1 MDNRN
6 NRNNRNNGTSEF
18 FSWFIIALLFAG
30 GGWPIALFLLFRKL
44 FSSDVPR
51 EQRREAPSL
60 TKEQE
65 LKQQQEELEKMKK
78 KLQQKETTQKA
89 KQAVRSI
96 LQSPK
101 ENNSSSWLLMIAG
114 ALIMAGAV
122 FWGIPTA
129 IEAGAAY
136 SIGTAV
142 ASLFGGGCM
151 LASGILMRRALQ
163 RYSAYLAIIGPN
175 EAVEIETLAKK
186 VGVKPKQAER
196 DLQKMIEKGYFGKS
210 AYINK
215 ELGYIFMSSRADE
228 ELTRARAAAM
238 EKTREAS
245 KKEAVKQSAEAYDQI
260 LDKIK
265 AVNDRIPDPEMTE
278 KINQIES
285 ITREIFRA
293 VEQAP
298 EKRGKIDR
306 FMSYFLPTTLKL
318 LESYANLEKTNIDGK
333 NINQSMRSIEI
344 AMDTV
349 VDGFRH
355 QLDELYKSDAV
366 SIETEIDVLTKMIN
380 RETVTTR
387 QEFGLGGQAVQTA
400 PQQKSQKD

>member
-1 MDNRN
+1 MD

-122 FWGIPTA
+122 FWGIPSA
-129 IEAGAAY
+129 IQAGGVY
-136 SIGTAV
+136 PIGTAV

-265 AVNDRIPDPEMTE
+265 AVNDRIPDLEMTE

-366 SIETEIDVLTKMIN
+366 SIETEVDVLTKMIN
-380 RETVTTR
+380 RETATTR

>member
-1 MDNRN
+1 MD

-400 PQQKSQKD
+400 PQQKSQKN

>member
-1 MDNRN
+1 MD

-122 FWGIPTA
+122 FWGIPSA
-129 IEAGAAY
+129 IQAGGVY
-136 SIGTAV
+136 PIGTAV

-151 LASGILMRRALQ
+151 LASGIMMKRALQ

-186 VGVKPKQAER
+186 VGVKKKQVDR
-196 DLQKMIEKGYFGKS
+196 DLQKMIEKGYFGS
-210 AYINK
+210 TAYINK

-238 EKTREAS
+238 EKTRETS

-260 LDKIK
+260 LDQIR
-265 AVNDRIPDPEMTE
+265 AVNERIPDPEMTE
-278 KINQIES
+278 KISQIES

>member
-1 MDNRN
+1 
-6 NRNNRNNGTSEF
+6 
-18 FSWFIIALLFAG
+18 
-30 GGWPIALFLLFRKL
+30 
-44 FSSDVPR
+44 
-51 EQRREAPSL
+51 
-60 TKEQE
+60 
-65 LKQQQEELEKMKK
+65 
-78 KLQQKETTQKA
+78 
-89 KQAVRSI
+89 
-96 LQSPK
+96 
-101 ENNSSSWLLMIAG
+101 
-114 ALIMAGAV
+114 MAGAV
-122 FWGIPTA
+122 FWGIPSA
-129 IEAGAAY
+129 IQAGGVY
-136 SIGTAV
+136 PIGTAV

-151 LASGILMRRALQ
+151 LASGIMMKRALQ

-238 EKTREAS
+238 EKTRETS

-260 LDKIK
+260 LDQIR
-265 AVNDRIPDPEMTE
+265 AVNERIPDPEMTE
-278 KINQIES
+278 KISQIES

-366 SIETEIDVLTKMIN
+366 SIETEVDVLTKMIN

>member
-1 MDNRN
+1 
-6 NRNNRNNGTSEF
+6 
-18 FSWFIIALLFAG
+18 
-30 GGWPIALFLLFRKL
+30 
-44 FSSDVPR
+44 
-51 EQRREAPSL
+51 
-60 TKEQE
+60 
-65 LKQQQEELEKMKK
+65 
-78 KLQQKETTQKA
+78 
-89 KQAVRSI
+89 
-96 LQSPK
+96 
-101 ENNSSSWLLMIAG
+101 
-114 ALIMAGAV
+114 
-122 FWGIPTA
+122 
-129 IEAGAAY
+129 
-136 SIGTAV
+136 
-142 ASLFGGGCM
+142 
-151 LASGILMRRALQ
+151 MRRALQ

-238 EKTREAS
+238 EKTRETS

-260 LDKIK
+260 LDQIR
-265 AVNDRIPDPEMTE
+265 AVNERIPDPEMTE
-278 KINQIES
+278 KISQIES

-366 SIETEIDVLTKMIN
+366 SIETEVDVLTKMIN

>member
-1 MDNRN
+1 MD

-238 EKTREAS
+238 EKTRDAS

-265 AVNDRIPDPEMTE
+265 AVNDRIPDLEMTE

-318 LESYANLEKTNIDGK
+318 LESYANMEKTNIDGK

>member
-1 MDNRN
+1 MD

-238 EKTREAS
+238 EKTRDAS

-318 LESYANLEKTNIDGK
+318 LESYANMEKTNIDGK

>member
-1 MDNRN
+1 MD

-122 FWGIPTA
+122 FWGIPSA
-129 IEAGAAY
+129 IQAGGVY
-136 SIGTAV
+136 PIGTAV

-175 EAVEIETLAKK
+175 EAVEIETIAKK

-238 EKTREAS
+238 EKTRETS

-260 LDKIK
+260 LDQIR
-265 AVNDRIPDPEMTE
+265 AVNERIHDPEMTE
-278 KINQIES
+278 KISQIES

-366 SIETEIDVLTKMIN
+366 SIETEVDVLTKMIN
-380 RETVTTR
+380 RETATTR

>member
-1 MDNRN
+1 MD

-122 FWGIPTA
+122 FWGIPSA
-129 IEAGAAY
+129 IQAGGVY
-136 SIGTAV
+136 PIGTAV

-238 EKTREAS
+238 EKNRDAS

-265 AVNDRIPDPEMTE
+265 AVNDRIPDLEMTE

>member
-1 MDNRN
+1 MD

-238 EKTREAS
+238 EKTRDAS

>member
-1 MDNRN
+1 MD

-122 FWGIPTA
+122 FWGIPSA
-129 IEAGAAY
+129 IQAGGVY
-136 SIGTAV
+136 PIGTAV

-151 LASGILMRRALQ
+151 LASGIMMKRALQ

-175 EAVEIETLAKK
+175 EAVEIETIAKK

-238 EKTREAS
+238 EKTRETS

-260 LDKIK
+260 LDQIR
-265 AVNDRIPDPEMTE
+265 AVNERIPDPEMTE
-278 KINQIES
+278 KISQIES

-366 SIETEIDVLTKMIN
+366 SIETEVDVLTKMIN

>member
-1 MDNRN
+1 MD

-122 FWGIPTA
+122 FWGIPSA
-129 IEAGAAY
+129 IQAGGVY
-136 SIGTAV
+136 PIGTAV

-175 EAVEIETLAKK
+175 EAVEIETIAKK

-260 LDKIK
+260 LDQIR
-265 AVNDRIPDPEMTE
+265 AVNERIPDPEMTE
-278 KINQIES
+278 KISQIES

>member
-1 MDNRN
+1 MD

-122 FWGIPTA
+122 FWGIPSA
-129 IEAGAAY
+129 IQAGGVY
-136 SIGTAV
+136 PIGTAV

-151 LASGILMRRALQ
+151 LASGIMMKRALQ

-238 EKTREAS
+238 EKTRETS

-260 LDKIK
+260 LDQIR
-265 AVNDRIPDPEMTE
+265 AVNERIPDPEMTE
-278 KINQIES
+278 KISQIES

-366 SIETEIDVLTKMIN
+366 SIETEIDVLTKMLN

-400 PQQKSQKD
+400 PQQKSQKE

>member
-1 MDNRN
+1 MD

-122 FWGIPTA
+122 FWGIPSA
-129 IEAGAAY
+129 IQAG
-136 SIGTAV
+136 GV
-142 ASLFGGGCM
+142 M

-163 RYSAYLAIIGPN
+163 CYSAYLAIIGPN

-238 EKTREAS
+238 EKTRETS

-260 LDKIK
+260 LDQIR
-265 AVNDRIPDPEMTE
+265 AVNERIPDPEMTE
-278 KINQIES
+278 KISQIES

-366 SIETEIDVLTKMIN
+366 SIETEVDVLTKMIN

>member
-1 MDNRN
+1 MD

-122 FWGIPTA
+122 FWGIPSA
-129 IEAGAAY
+129 IQAGGVY
-136 SIGTAV
+136 PIGTAV

-151 LASGILMRRALQ
+151 LASGIMMKRALQ

-238 EKTREAS
+238 EKTRETS

-260 LDKIK
+260 LDQIR
-265 AVNDRIPDPEMTE
+265 AVNERIPDPEMTE

-366 SIETEIDVLTKMIN
+366 SIETEVDVLTKMIN
-380 RETVTTR
+380 RETATTR

>member
-1 MDNRN
+1 
-6 NRNNRNNGTSEF
+6 
-18 FSWFIIALLFAG
+18 
-30 GGWPIALFLLFRKL
+30 
-44 FSSDVPR
+44 
-51 EQRREAPSL
+51 
-60 TKEQE
+60 
-65 LKQQQEELEKMKK
+65 
-78 KLQQKETTQKA
+78 
-89 KQAVRSI
+89 
-96 LQSPK
+96 
-101 ENNSSSWLLMIAG
+101 
-114 ALIMAGAV
+114 MAGAV

-238 EKTREAS
+238 EKTRETS

>member
-1 MDNRN
+1 MD

-122 FWGIPTA
+122 FWGIPSA
-129 IEAGAAY
+129 IQAGGVY
-136 SIGTAV
+136 PIGTAV

-151 LASGILMRRALQ
+151 LASGIMMKRALQ

-238 EKTREAS
+238 EKNRDAS

-265 AVNDRIPDPEMTE
+265 AVNDRIPDLEMTE
-278 KINQIES
+278 KINQIEF

-318 LESYANLEKTNIDGK
+318 LESYANMEKTNIDGK

>member
-1 MDNRN
+1 MD

-122 FWGIPTA
+122 FWGIPSA
-129 IEAGAAY
+129 IQAGGVY
-136 SIGTAV
+136 PIGTAV

-151 LASGILMRRALQ
+151 LASGIMMKRALQ

-238 EKTREAS
+238 EKTRETS

-260 LDKIK
+260 LDQIR
-265 AVNDRIPDPEMTE
+265 AVNERIPDPEMTE

-366 SIETEIDVLTKMIN
+366 SIETEVDVLTKMIN

>member
-1 MDNRN
+1 MD

-122 FWGIPTA
+122 FCGIPPA
-129 IEAGAAY
+129 IQAGAAY

-238 EKTREAS
+238 EKTRDAS

-260 LDKIK
+260 LDQIR
-265 AVNDRIPDPEMTE
+265 AVNERIPDPEMTE

-366 SIETEIDVLTKMIN
+366 SIETEVDVLTKMIN

>member
-1 MDNRN
+1 MD

-238 EKTREAS
+238 EKTRETS

-260 LDKIK
+260 LDQIR
-265 AVNDRIPDPEMTE
+265 AVNERIPDPEMTE
-278 KINQIES
+278 KISQIES

>member
-1 MDNRN
+1 MD

-122 FWGIPTA
+122 FWGIPSA
-129 IEAGAAY
+129 IQAGGVY
-136 SIGTAV
+136 PIGTAV

-151 LASGILMRRALQ
+151 LASGIMMKRALQ

-175 EAVEIETLAKK
+175 EAVEIETLA
-186 VGVKPKQAER
+186 
-196 DLQKMIEKGYFGKS
+196 
-210 AYINK
+210 
-215 ELGYIFMSSRADE
+215 
-228 ELTRARAAAM
+228 
-238 EKTREAS
+238 
-245 KKEAVKQSAEAYDQI
+245 
-260 LDKIK
+260 
-265 AVNDRIPDPEMTE
+265 
-278 KINQIES
+278 
-285 ITREIFRA
+285 ITRSSI
-293 VEQAP
+293 
-298 EKRGKIDR
+298 
-306 FMSYFLPTTLKL
+306 
-318 LESYANLEKTNIDGK
+318 
-333 NINQSMRSIEI
+333 RS
-344 AMDTV
+344 
-349 VDGFRH
+349 
-355 QLDELYKSDAV
+355 
-366 SIETEIDVLTKMIN
+366 
-380 RETVTTR
+380 
-387 QEFGLGGQAVQTA
+387 GL
-400 PQQKSQKD
+400 

>member
-1 MDNRN
+1 MD

-238 EKTREAS
+238 EKTRETS

-260 LDKIK
+260 LDQIR
-265 AVNDRIPDPEMTE
+265 AVNERIPDPEMTE
-278 KINQIES
+278 KISQIES

-366 SIETEIDVLTKMIN
+366 SIETEVDVLTKMIN
-380 RETVTTR
+380 RETATTR

>member
-1 MDNRN
+1 MD

-122 FWGIPTA
+122 FWGIPSA
-129 IEAGAAY
+129 IQAGGVY
-136 SIGTAV
+136 PIGTAV

-238 EKTREAS
+238 EKTRETS

-260 LDKIK
+260 LDQIR
-265 AVNDRIPDPEMTE
+265 AVNERIPDPEMTE
-278 KINQIES
+278 KISQIES

-366 SIETEIDVLTKMIN
+366 SIETEVDVLTKMLSLS
-380 RETVTTR
+380 VKVPVYPS
-387 QEFGLGGQAVQTA
+387 L
-400 PQQKSQKD
+400 

>member
-1 MDNRN
+1 
-6 NRNNRNNGTSEF
+6 
-18 FSWFIIALLFAG
+18 
-30 GGWPIALFLLFRKL
+30 
-44 FSSDVPR
+44 
-51 EQRREAPSL
+51 
-60 TKEQE
+60 
-65 LKQQQEELEKMKK
+65 
-78 KLQQKETTQKA
+78 
-89 KQAVRSI
+89 
-96 LQSPK
+96 
-101 ENNSSSWLLMIAG
+101 
-114 ALIMAGAV
+114 
-122 FWGIPTA
+122 
-129 IEAGAAY
+129 
-136 SIGTAV
+136 
-142 ASLFGGGCM
+142 
-151 LASGILMRRALQ
+151 MRRALQ

-238 EKTREAS
+238 EKTRETS